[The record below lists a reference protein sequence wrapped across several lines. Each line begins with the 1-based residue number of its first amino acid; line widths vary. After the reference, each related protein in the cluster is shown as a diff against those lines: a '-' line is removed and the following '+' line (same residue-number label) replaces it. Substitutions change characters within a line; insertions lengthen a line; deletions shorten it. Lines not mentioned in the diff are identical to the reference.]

1 MLQVMA
7 ISLASFFREI
17 LPSHNRV
24 KRYRQ
29 NTEIIGYSVE
39 NSVVMRGLPSQN
51 ASLSPRLRP

>member
-1 MLQVMA
+1 MA
-7 ISLASFFREI
+7 IGLASFFREM

-29 NTEIIGYSVE
+29 NTEILGYRVE

-51 ASLSPRLRP
+51 ATLSPRLRP